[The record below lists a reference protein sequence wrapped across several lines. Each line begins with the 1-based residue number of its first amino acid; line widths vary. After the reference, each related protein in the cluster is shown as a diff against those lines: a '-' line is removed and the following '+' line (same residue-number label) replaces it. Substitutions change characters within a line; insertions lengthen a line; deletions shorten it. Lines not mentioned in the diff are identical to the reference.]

1 MKDCLILIEGMQY
14 KIPII
19 STKCQSG
26 SNEILKKGKYGYLT
40 EIDNEYDV
48 DDWFLGFDVSQT
60 ISPLNFTI

>member
-1 MKDCLILIEGMQY
+1 MQY

-48 DDWFLGFDVSQT
+48 AKKNSRSDFELSK
-60 ISPLNFTI
+60 SN